1 MKRKNLELMYLNKA
15 YDINHCI
22 YCGRT
27 DFDDFTAVL
36 EHVKKEHKGGKE

>member
-1 MKRKNLELMYLNKA
+1 MKRKNLELMYLNKV
-15 YDINHCI
+15 YDIKHCI
-22 YCGRT
+22 YCGRS